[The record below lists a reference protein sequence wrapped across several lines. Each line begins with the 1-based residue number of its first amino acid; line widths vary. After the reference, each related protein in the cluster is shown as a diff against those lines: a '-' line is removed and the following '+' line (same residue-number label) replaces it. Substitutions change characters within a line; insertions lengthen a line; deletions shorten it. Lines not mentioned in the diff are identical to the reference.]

1 MANRMPGRCPVCDGA
16 MEVRRLYCP
25 ACETGLDGRF
35 ALCKFCQLSEE
46 MQDFV
51 SIFIRSRGNIK
62 EVERALG
69 LSYPTVRG
77 RLDAV
82 IRALGFAAEGEAAPE
97 PDEPPRPDR
106 RREVLEALARGEIT
120 AQEAAGRLRQGG

>member
-1 MANRMPGRCPVCDGA
+1 